1 MVVSFGHARAKPP
14 QVDRVWDVR
23 DLSHNFTDPAVKAR
37 IDFITRMCL
46 ETPGDIAIGCQ
57 WGQHRAPYIAEEVAR
72 RLKTSV
78 RHRDRVPGIAR
89 ASRVLTKVLAKL

>member
-1 MVVSFGHARAKPP
+1 MIISFGHARATPP
-14 QVDRVWDVR
+14 KADRIWDVR
-23 DLSHNFTDPAVKAR
+23 DLPHNFQDPLVKAR
-37 IDFITRMCL
+37 IDHITRLCL

-78 RHRDRVPGIAR
+78 RHRDRTPGVAR
-89 ASRVLTKVLAKL
+89 VSHALAKVLARL